1 MRYAKSPLG
10 IFALLF
16 AVSATLA
23 ACSGADTK
31 ARATDS
37 SAAAAVAAAPAPA
50 PETYMAVAA
59 DGSWSVDITPTAI
72 VWKKGK
78 AGKDSIVF
86 DFKAPT
92 LDGAIATYTSI
103 KTVPDTHRIDITIVP
118 VACKDKAQKEYTH
131 KVQVGV
137 DQKQYPPGCAM
148 KM

>member
-16 AVSATLA
+16 AVAATLA

-31 ARATDS
+31 AAADS